1 MARIIGDKA
10 LNAKMTRLA
19 RGVNV
24 TPALVKAAERTRT
37 AYVQAVQE
45 QSPGRQETR
54 YSPRREVTVSAP
66 GSSPNADT
74 GTLVNSTGVVSE
86 RVNKAETFASADY
99 ADDLEFG
106 TNKMAPRPA
115 MRPAF
120 EENRKYALDQI
131 TAELRR
137 QNRNG

>member
-1 MARIIGDKA
+1 MAKILGDKA

-19 RGVNV
+19 KGVNV

-37 AYVQAVQE
+37 AYVEAVQA

-54 YSPRREVTVSAP
+54 YSPRRDVTVSAP
-66 GSSPNADT
+66 GSAPNADT

-86 RVNKAETFASADY
+86 RVNQAETFASADY

-106 TNKMAPRPA
+106 TSKMAPRPA

-120 EENRKYALDQI
+120 EETKSQALADIAKMLRDANRA
-131 TAELRR
+131 
-137 QNRNG
+137 